1 MGDPGVEKLTR
12 KGLSAFLAEHE
23 ECGGGFEVRRQKGS
37 TGSIVRVICGG
48 CGEPAEYPAA
58 SDEGLIVD
66 QPVTRSSSRRIGRK
80 REEEKNRPA
89 RNEGPRA
96 GSLPP
101 KDGAPRRRAQAS
113 SSVNWRSWLPGAIAG
128 LIGGALVLIVIA
140 IASGGGSDKGSSSG
154 ESANRTAPTAP
165 ATTPAA
171 TTQTPAPRRRSR
183 ASRLASNLDQRQLAE
198 RVSIGV
204 PRGWSAGVSGGAV
217 TLSARNGRA
226 EVQVYYEPG
235 ARSQADLVNG
245 SKRFLLQRHPGA
257 HLTPVEPTDAGG
269 RQART
274 VRVTYPGGTESATVL
289 VAGGYSY
296 LILVRLGK
304 PSSAEARRTTE
315 AVAMSFRPI

>member
-1 MGDPGVEKLTR
+1 M
-12 KGLSAFLAEHE
+12 
-23 ECGGGFEVRRQKGS
+23 RRQEGS

-58 SDEGLIVD
+58 SDEGLIPD
-66 QPVTRSSSRRIGRK
+66 EPATRSSSRRMGRK
-80 REEEKNRPA
+80 KAEENGPPSREEGSSPA
-89 RNEGPRA
+89 A
-96 GSLPP
+96 ASSP
-101 KDGAPRRRAQAS
+101 KDDASRRRAPGS
-113 SSVNWRSWLPGAIAG
+113 SSIGWRSWLPGAIAG
-128 LIGGALVLIVIA
+128 LIGGALVLIVLA

-154 ESANRTAPTAP
+154 AESANTKAPTGPARTAPAP
-165 ATTPAA
+165 TTP
-171 TTQTPAPRRRSR
+171 TPSPQRRSR
-183 ASRLASNLDQRQLAE
+183 ASRRVSNLDQRQLAE

-235 ARSQADLVNG
+235 AKSEADLVQG

-257 HLTPVEPTDAGG
+257 HVAAVAPTDAGG

-274 VRVTYPGGTESATVL
+274 VRVVYPGGTESATVL
-289 VAGGYSY
+289 VADGYSY
-296 LILVRLGK
+296 LILERLGK
-304 PSSAEARRTTE
+304 PSSAEARRTAE